1 MPDRVLTS
9 YVVGFYFIWIYSDL
23 TTPLCLCFC
32 LLSVLAGMFVLWRQA
47 SDRWAKGC
55 TRILLCY
62 RFTPSLHF
70 VRIINSAKR
79 RHPPRSRPWQ
89 HPEIKDC
96 YGSLLHGIS
105 CRTTPRAPEERRRPP
120 QQNIF
125 CFTLSSFLSL
135 CRWHSNH
142 FKQQRPN
149 RGRKHIFFCTYLTLR
164 RP

>member
-9 YVVGFYFIWIYSDL
+9 YVFTYSDL
-23 TTPLCLCFC
+23 TTSLCLCFC

-55 TRILLCY
+55 TRILLCS

-105 CRTTPRAPEERRRPP
+105 CRTTPCAPEQDHHSR
-120 QQNIF
+120 IF
-125 CFTLSSFLSL
+125 FVSLSFRFCL
-135 CRWHSNH
+135 CVVDTAIISNN
-142 FKQQRPN
+142 KVQTEVEN
-149 RGRKHIFFCTYLTLR
+149 IFFCTYLTLR